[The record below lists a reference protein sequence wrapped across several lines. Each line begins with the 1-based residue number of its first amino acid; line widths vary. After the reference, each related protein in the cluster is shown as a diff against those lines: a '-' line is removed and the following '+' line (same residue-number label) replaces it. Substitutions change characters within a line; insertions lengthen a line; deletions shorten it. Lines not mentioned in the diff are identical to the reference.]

1 MTENLSSSSESLNYF
16 QLFSPSKSLPPL
28 SIDPDFRQKLDNS
41 PPWPPVVSV
50 ERPLNVTPR
59 PPDRT
64 AIKSEPS
71 DDKSSR
77 TKDSSLAR
85 QGQGNMK
92 SAPKGPKYV
101 MVDVKSPQDCIPD
114 PLYQELVK
122 VTDDHILA
130 GLDLD
135 MAHIRYSE
143 LKEHQKVIEWELKKL
158 EREWPSLIESHV
170 ASDARLKETCGR
182 VAEEGG
188 PRGFMLI
195 NAVQRN
201 RYTSFVGLTQY
212 LPVKSRLQ
220 KMGYMI

>member
-1 MTENLSSSSESLNYF
+1 
-16 QLFSPSKSLPPL
+16 
-28 SIDPDFRQKLDNS
+28 
-41 PPWPPVVSV
+41 
-50 ERPLNVTPR
+50 
-59 PPDRT
+59 
-64 AIKSEPS
+64 
-71 DDKSSR
+71 
-77 TKDSSLAR
+77 
-85 QGQGNMK
+85 
-92 SAPKGPKYV
+92 
-101 MVDVKSPQDCIPD
+101 MVDVKSPQDCVPD

-122 VTDDHILA
+122 ATDDHILA

-135 MAHIRYSE
+135 MAHIRYTE

-170 ASDARLKETCGR
+170 ASDVRLKETCGR

-188 PRGFMLI
+188 SRGFMLI